1 MAAQAPYPAYNTRQI
16 IAILLHSLHNYTWM
30 IASAALTGI
39 IDAII
44 RQESKIMIHV
54 VLVDDHVVV
63 RSGFAQLLS
72 LEDDL
77 NVTGQYSS
85 AAEAWPAL
93 LHDDVNV
100 AVMDIA
106 MPDENGLS
114 LLKRLRAQKPGF
126 RAIILSIYDSP
137 TFVQSALDAG
147 ASGYLT
153 KRCGPEELVQA
164 VRSVGMGGHYLCA
177 DALRALRGGE
187 QPAQVLEVLTP
198 REREV
203 FDLLV
208 KGDSVKEIAFKLD
221 LSHKT
226 VHVHRAN
233 VLGKLQC
240 HSTIDLVHFALDHQ
254 LLTGH

>member
-1 MAAQAPYPAYNTRQI
+1 
-16 IAILLHSLHNYTWM
+16 M
-30 IASAALTGI
+30 I
-39 IDAII
+39 
-44 RQESKIMIHV
+44 KV

-63 RSGFAQLLS
+63 RSGFAQLLN
-72 LEDDL
+72 LEGDL
-77 NVTGQYSS
+77 VVEGQYSS

-93 LHDDVNV
+93 TRDAVDV
-100 AVMDIA
+100 AVLDVA

-114 LLKRLRAQKPGF
+114 LLKRLRQQRPGF
-126 RAIILSIYDSP
+126 RAIILSIYDTP
-137 TFVQSALDAG
+137 AFVQSALDAG

-177 DALRALRGGE
+177 DAVKALRGGE
-187 QPAQVLEVLTP
+187 PVSQALAALTP
-198 REREV
+198 REKEV
-203 FDLLV
+203 FELLV
-208 KGDSVKEIAFKLD
+208 KGDSVKEIAFKLE

-240 HSTIDLVHFALDHQ
+240 NSTIELVHFALDHQ

>member
-1 MAAQAPYPAYNTRQI
+1 MDYSAKD
-16 IAILLHSLHNYTWM
+16 SEM
-30 IASAALTGI
+30 I
-39 IDAII
+39 
-44 RQESKIMIHV
+44 KV

-63 RSGFAQLLS
+63 RSGFAQLLN
-72 LEDDL
+72 LEEDL
-77 NVTGQYSS
+77 VVEGQYSS

-93 LHDDVNV
+93 SRDAIDV
-100 AVMDIA
+100 AVLDVA

-114 LLKRLRAQKPGF
+114 LLKRLRQQRPGF
-126 RAIILSIYDSP
+126 RAIILSIYDTP
-137 TFVQSALDAG
+137 AFVQSALDAG

-177 DALRALRGGE
+177 DAVKALRGGE
-187 QPAQVLEVLTP
+187 PVSQALAALTP
-198 REREV
+198 REKEV
-203 FDLLV
+203 FELLV
-208 KGDSVKEIAFKLD
+208 QGESVKEIAFKLE

-240 HSTIDLVHFALDHQ
+240 NSTIELVHFALDNQ

>member
-1 MAAQAPYPAYNTRQI
+1 
-16 IAILLHSLHNYTWM
+16 M
-30 IASAALTGI
+30 I
-39 IDAII
+39 
-44 RQESKIMIHV
+44 KV

-63 RSGFAQLLS
+63 RSGFAQLLN
-72 LEDDL
+72 LEED
-77 NVTGQYSS
+77 VIVEGQFSS

-93 LHDDVNV
+93 SRNDIDV
-100 AVMDIA
+100 AVMDVA

-114 LLKRLRAQKPGF
+114 LLKRLRQQRPTF
-126 RAIILSIYDSP
+126 RAIILSIYDTP
-137 TFVQSALDAG
+137 AFVQSALDAG

-164 VRSVGMGGHYLCA
+164 VRAVGMGGHYLCA
-177 DALRALRGGE
+177 DAIKALRGGE
-187 QPAQVLEVLTP
+187 PMPKALEALTP

-203 FDLLV
+203 FELLV
-208 KGDSVKEIAFKLD
+208 KGESVKEIAYTLS

-226 VHVHRAN
+226 IHVHRAN

-240 HSTIDLVHFALDHQ
+240 NSTIDLVHFALDNQ

>member
-1 MAAQAPYPAYNTRQI
+1 
-16 IAILLHSLHNYTWM
+16 M
-30 IASAALTGI
+30 I
-39 IDAII
+39 
-44 RQESKIMIHV
+44 RV

-72 LEDDL
+72 LEEDL
-77 NVTGQYSS
+77 EVVGQFSN

-93 LHDDVNV
+93 LRDDVNV

-114 LLKRLRAQKPGF
+114 LLKRLRAQKPQF
-126 RAIILSIYDSP
+126 RAIILSIYDTP
-137 TFVQSALDAG
+137 AFVQSALDAG

-177 DALRALRGGE
+177 DAVKALRGG
-187 QPAQVLEVLTP
+187 QPVSTVLDVLTP

-208 KGDSVKEIAFKLD
+208 KGESVKAIAFTLE

-240 HSTIDLVHFALDHQ
+240 SSTIELVHFALDNQ
-254 LLTGH
+254 LLAGH

>member
-1 MAAQAPYPAYNTRQI
+1 
-16 IAILLHSLHNYTWM
+16 M
-30 IASAALTGI
+30 IKVG
-39 IDAII
+39 
-44 RQESKIMIHV
+44 
-54 VLVDDHVVV
+54 LVDDHVVV
-63 RSGFAQLLS
+63 RSGFAQLLN
-72 LEDDL
+72 LEKDL
-77 NVTGQYSS
+77 VVEGQYSS

-93 LHDDVNV
+93 TRDAIDV
-100 AVMDIA
+100 AVLDVA

-114 LLKRLRAQKPGF
+114 LLKRLRQQRPGF
-126 RAIILSIYDSP
+126 RAIILSIYDTP
-137 TFVQSALDAG
+137 AFVQSALDAG

-177 DALRALRGGE
+177 DAVKALRGGE
-187 QPAQVLEVLTP
+187 PVSQALAALTP
-198 REREV
+198 REKEV
-203 FDLLV
+203 FELLV
-208 KGDSVKEIAFKLD
+208 QGESVKEIAFKLE

-240 HSTIDLVHFALDHQ
+240 NSTIELVHFALDHQ

>member
-1 MAAQAPYPAYNTRQI
+1 MLSPEMHLIAGRQI
-16 IAILLHSLHNYTWM
+16 IAILLHSLHIRATG
-30 IASAALTGI
+30 IASAALAGI
-39 IDAII
+39 IDAIV

-77 NVTGQYSS
+77 NVAGQYSS
-85 AAEAWPAL
+85 AAQAWPAL

>member
-1 MAAQAPYPAYNTRQI
+1 
-16 IAILLHSLHNYTWM
+16 M
-30 IASAALTGI
+30 I
-39 IDAII
+39 
-44 RQESKIMIHV
+44 KV

-63 RSGFAQLLS
+63 RSGFAQLLN

-77 NVTGQYSS
+77 VVEGQFSS

-93 LHDDVNV
+93 TRDAVDV
-100 AVMDIA
+100 AVLDVA

-114 LLKRLRAQKPGF
+114 LLKRLRQQRPRF
-126 RAIILSIYDSP
+126 RAIILSIYDTP
-137 TFVQSALDAG
+137 AFVQSALDAG

-177 DALRALRGGE
+177 DAVKALRGGE
-187 QPAQVLEVLTP
+187 PVSQALAALTP
-198 REREV
+198 REKEV
-203 FDLLV
+203 FELLV
-208 KGDSVKEIAFKLD
+208 KGDSVKEIAFKLE

-240 HSTIDLVHFALDHQ
+240 NSTIELVHFALDHQ

>member
-1 MAAQAPYPAYNTRQI
+1 
-16 IAILLHSLHNYTWM
+16 M
-30 IASAALTGI
+30 I
-39 IDAII
+39 
-44 RQESKIMIHV
+44 KV

-63 RSGFAQLLS
+63 RSGFAQLLN
-72 LEDDL
+72 LEEDL
-77 NVTGQYSS
+77 VVEGQYSS

-93 LHDDVNV
+93 TRDAIDV
-100 AVMDIA
+100 AVLDVA

-114 LLKRLRAQKPGF
+114 LLKRLRQQRPGF
-126 RAIILSIYDSP
+126 RAIILSIYDTP
-137 TFVQSALDAG
+137 AFVQSALDAG

-177 DALRALRGGE
+177 DAVKALRGGE
-187 QPAQVLEVLTP
+187 PVSQALAALTP
-198 REREV
+198 REKEV
-203 FDLLV
+203 FELLV
-208 KGDSVKEIAFKLD
+208 QGESVKEIAFKLE
-221 LSHKT
+221 LSPKT

-240 HSTIDLVHFALDHQ
+240 NSIELVHFALDHQ

>member
-1 MAAQAPYPAYNTRQI
+1 
-16 IAILLHSLHNYTWM
+16 M
-30 IASAALTGI
+30 I
-39 IDAII
+39 
-44 RQESKIMIHV
+44 KV

-63 RSGFAQLLS
+63 RSGFAQLLN
-72 LEDDL
+72 LEEDL
-77 NVTGQYSS
+77 VVEGQYSS

-93 LHDDVNV
+93 TRDAIDV
-100 AVMDIA
+100 AVLDVA

-114 LLKRLRAQKPGF
+114 LLKRLRQQRPGF
-126 RAIILSIYDSP
+126 RAIILSIYDTP
-137 TFVQSALDAG
+137 AFVHSALDAG

-177 DALRALRGGE
+177 DAVKALRGGE
-187 QPAQVLEVLTP
+187 PVSQALAALTP
-198 REREV
+198 REKEV
-203 FDLLV
+203 FELLV
-208 KGDSVKEIAFKLD
+208 QGESVKEIAFKLE

-240 HSTIDLVHFALDHQ
+240 NSTIELVHFALDHQ

>member
-1 MAAQAPYPAYNTRQI
+1 
-16 IAILLHSLHNYTWM
+16 M
-30 IASAALTGI
+30 I
-39 IDAII
+39 
-44 RQESKIMIHV
+44 RV

-63 RSGFAQLLS
+63 RSGFAQLLN

-77 NVTGQYSS
+77 CVTGQFS
-85 AAEAWPAL
+85 AAAQALPAL
-93 LHDDVNV
+93 LADDADV
-100 AVMDIA
+100 AVLDVA

-114 LLKRLRAQKPGF
+114 LLKRLRSQRPAF
-126 RAIILSIYDSP
+126 RAIILSIYDTP
-137 TFVQSALDAG
+137 AFVQSALDAG
-147 ASGYLT
+147 ARGYLT

-164 VRSVGMGGHYLCA
+164 VRSVGMGGQYLCN
-177 DALRALRGGE
+177 DALRALRGGH
-187 QPAQVLEVLTP
+187 PPDKVLHGLTP

-203 FDLLV
+203 FDLLI
-208 KGDSVKEIAFKLD
+208 KGESVKEIAWQLD

-240 HSTIDLVHFALDHQ
+240 ASTIELVHFALEHQ

>member
-1 MAAQAPYPAYNTRQI
+1 
-16 IAILLHSLHNYTWM
+16 M
-30 IASAALTGI
+30 I
-39 IDAII
+39 
-44 RQESKIMIHV
+44 KV

-63 RSGFAQLLS
+63 RSGFAQLLN
-72 LEDDL
+72 LEED
-77 NVTGQYSS
+77 VIVEGQFSS

-93 LHDDVNV
+93 SRNDIDV
-100 AVMDIA
+100 AVMDVA

-114 LLKRLRAQKPGF
+114 LLKRLRQQRPTF
-126 RAIILSIYDSP
+126 RAIILSIYDTP
-137 TFVQSALDAG
+137 AFVQSALDAG

-164 VRSVGMGGHYLCA
+164 VRAAGMGGHYLCA
-177 DALRALRGGE
+177 DAIKALRGGE
-187 QPAQVLEVLTP
+187 PMPKALEALTP

-203 FDLLV
+203 FELLV
-208 KGDSVKEIAFKLD
+208 KGESVKEIAYTLS

-240 HSTIDLVHFALDHQ
+240 NSTIDLVHFALDNQ

>member
-1 MAAQAPYPAYNTRQI
+1 
-16 IAILLHSLHNYTWM
+16 M
-30 IASAALTGI
+30 I
-39 IDAII
+39 
-44 RQESKIMIHV
+44 KV

-63 RSGFAQLLS
+63 RSGFAQLLN
-72 LEDDL
+72 LEEDL
-77 NVTGQYSS
+77 VVEGQYSS

-93 LHDDVNV
+93 TRDVIDV
-100 AVMDIA
+100 AVLDVA

-114 LLKRLRAQKPGF
+114 LLKRLRQQRPGF
-126 RAIILSIYDSP
+126 RAIILSIYDTP
-137 TFVQSALDAG
+137 AFVQSALDAG

-177 DALRALRGGE
+177 DAVKALRGGE
-187 QPAQVLEVLTP
+187 PVSQALAALTP
-198 REREV
+198 REKEV
-203 FDLLV
+203 FELLV
-208 KGDSVKEIAFKLD
+208 QGESVKEIAFKLE

-240 HSTIDLVHFALDHQ
+240 NSTIELVHFALDHQ

>member
-1 MAAQAPYPAYNTRQI
+1 
-16 IAILLHSLHNYTWM
+16 M
-30 IASAALTGI
+30 I
-39 IDAII
+39 
-44 RQESKIMIHV
+44 KV

-63 RSGFAQLLS
+63 RSGFAQLLN

-77 NVTGQYSS
+77 VVEGQFSS

-93 LHDDVNV
+93 SRDPIDV
-100 AVMDIA
+100 AVLDVA

-114 LLKRLRAQKPGF
+114 LLKRLRQQRPTF
-126 RAIILSIYDSP
+126 RAIILSIYDTP
-137 TFVQSALDAG
+137 AFVQSALDAG

-177 DALRALRGGE
+177 DAVKALRGGE
-187 QPAQVLEVLTP
+187 PTSQALAVLTP
-198 REREV
+198 REKEI
-203 FDLLV
+203 FELLV
-208 KGDSVKEIAFKLD
+208 QGDSVKEIAFKLE

-240 HSTIDLVHFALDHQ
+240 SSTIELVHFALEHQ

>member
-1 MAAQAPYPAYNTRQI
+1 
-16 IAILLHSLHNYTWM
+16 M
-30 IASAALTGI
+30 I
-39 IDAII
+39 
-44 RQESKIMIHV
+44 KV

-63 RSGFAQLLS
+63 RSGFAQLLN
-72 LEDDL
+72 LEED
-77 NVTGQYSS
+77 VIVEGQFSS

-93 LHDDVNV
+93 SRNDIDV
-100 AVMDIA
+100 AVMDVA

-114 LLKRLRAQKPGF
+114 LLKRLRQQRPTF
-126 RAIILSIYDSP
+126 RAIILSIYDTP
-137 TFVQSALDAG
+137 AFVQSALDAG

-164 VRSVGMGGHYLCA
+164 VRAVGIGGHYLCA
-177 DALRALRGGE
+177 DAIKALRGGE
-187 QPAQVLEVLTP
+187 PMPKALEALTP

-203 FDLLV
+203 FELLV
-208 KGDSVKEIAFKLD
+208 KGESVKEIAYTLS

-240 HSTIDLVHFALDHQ
+240 NSTIDLVHFALDNQ

>member
-1 MAAQAPYPAYNTRQI
+1 
-16 IAILLHSLHNYTWM
+16 M
-30 IASAALTGI
+30 I
-39 IDAII
+39 
-44 RQESKIMIHV
+44 KV

-63 RSGFAQLLS
+63 RSGFAQLLN

-77 NVTGQYSS
+77 VVEGQYSS
-85 AAEAWPAL
+85 AGEAWPAL
-93 LHDDVNV
+93 TRDAVDV
-100 AVMDIA
+100 AVLDVA

-114 LLKRLRAQKPGF
+114 LLKRLRQQRPGF
-126 RAIILSIYDSP
+126 RAIILSIYDTP
-137 TFVQSALDAG
+137 AFVQSALDAG

-177 DALRALRGGE
+177 DAVKALRGGE
-187 QPAQVLEVLTP
+187 PVSQALAALTP
-198 REREV
+198 REKEV
-203 FDLLV
+203 FELLV
-208 KGDSVKEIAFKLD
+208 KGDSVKEIAFKLE

-240 HSTIDLVHFALDHQ
+240 NSTIELVHFALDHQ

>member
-1 MAAQAPYPAYNTRQI
+1 
-16 IAILLHSLHNYTWM
+16 M
-30 IASAALTGI
+30 IG
-39 IDAII
+39 
-44 RQESKIMIHV
+44 V

-63 RSGFAQLLS
+63 RSGFVQLLS
-72 LEDDL
+72 LEEDITVL
-77 NVTGQYSS
+77 GQYSS

-93 LHDDVNV
+93 SRQPVDV
-100 AVMDIA
+100 AVLDVA

-114 LLKRLRAQKPGF
+114 LLKRLRARQPSF
-126 RAIILSIYDSP
+126 RAIILSIYDTP
-137 TFVQSALDAG
+137 AFVQSALDAG
-147 ASGYLT
+147 ACGYLT
-153 KRCGPEELVQA
+153 KRCGPEELVHA
-164 VRSVGMGGHYLCA
+164 VRSVGLGGHYLCA
-177 DALRALRGGE
+177 DALKALRGGAE
-187 QPAQVLEVLTP
+187 PARVLQVLTP

-208 KGDSVKEIAFKLD
+208 RGESVKSIALQLS

-240 HSTIDLVHFALDHQ
+240 ASTIELVHFALDHQ